1 MLPPSHEELER
12 RLRARAQ
19 DSEDVVQTRMAKAN
33 NEISHWAEYD
43 YVVINDDLESTLD
56 KIRTILDAERM
67 RRGRQTGI
75 PAFVGKLMS

>member
-1 MLPPSHEELER
+1 
-12 RLRARAQ
+12 
-19 DSEDVVQTRMAKAN
+19 MAKAN

-43 YVVINDDLESTLD
+43 YVVINDDLDSTLA

-67 RRGRQTGI
+67 KRGRQTGI